1 MNLKNTFPQAYY
13 TPMQQHLVENIS
25 VEEFLNA
32 MKIVFTD
39 KFVAFDPYF
48 KHIFGTTE
56 KVLSTMYACGD
67 AYLCTKIAEA
77 HSLGLFKKNSDW

>member
-1 MNLKNTFPQAYY
+1 MDLKSAFPQGYY
-13 TPMQQHLVENIS
+13 TPMQQHLVEHVT

-39 KFVAFDPYF
+39 KFVAFDPTF
-48 KHIFGTTE
+48 KHIFNTQE

-67 AYLCTKIAEA
+67 AYLCTKIAET
-77 HSLGLFKKNSDW
+77 HTLGLFKKDSDW